1 MVYSLPFLLF
11 VAVLLIAYYF
21 VFKNHQWVVLLIGSL
36 AFYLYTDL
44 RFSVFL
50 VVTTVMTYFG
60 AIKLEQLSD
69 YQKSNIKENK
79 EKWTKEE
86 KKAFKAAVSIKKRL
100 LLSLIAIVAF
110 GMLMVFKC
118 KKFLP
123 FSWLVLP
130 LGMSFYTFQS
140 IGYLIDVYRG
150 DVKAERNFMHYAL
163 FVSYFPQIIQGPI
176 NRFDKLHHQFFQK
189 HNFDFEQI
197 RSGLWL
203 FLWGLFKKLVI
214 ADRLAMFVNTVTE
227 HTDNPPGSIVVAAV
241 FLFNIELYADFSGGI
256 DMVSGISEMFG
267 IGLAENFKRPFFAT
281 TIGEYWHRWHI
292 SLSNWIRDYVFY
304 PIALSKTYANVSSKL
319 SKRNTHLGKT
329 IPAGIVSVITFL
341 LIGLWHEFS
350 FSYIAYGLWHGFVMA
365 SSQIFEPF
373 FSYLDRCFSLNRES
387 YSMKLFGRARTWILI
402 SIGEMFTLTGSFS
415 GFLRLF
421 YQVIH
426 NFDWYRAITDIE
438 LYSLTYKDFF
448 VVGVAVIIW
457 YVVSV
462 RQESGMRIREH
473 IAAQPWLFRYA
484 LTAGVIMITLIFGI
498 YGSSYNAADFIYG
511 GF

>member
-1 MVYSLPFLLF
+1 MVYSFSFLLF
-11 VAVLLIAYYF
+11 VAILLLVYYSI
-21 VFKNHQWVVLLIGSL
+21 FKNHQWIVLLVGSIG
-36 AFYLYTDL
+36 FYLYTDL
-44 RFSVFL
+44 RYSVFL
-50 VVTTVMTYFG
+50 VVTTVMTFLG
-60 AIKLEQLSD
+60 AIKLEQFTN
-69 YQKSNIKENK
+69 YQKNSLKDNK
-79 EKWTKEE
+79 ERWTKEE
-86 KKAFKAAVSIKKRL
+86 KKAFKAMISKKKKL
-100 LLSLIAIVAF
+100 LLTLIAVVAF

-123 FSWLVLP
+123 FSWLILP

-150 DVKAERNFMHYAL
+150 EVKAERNFLHYAL

-176 NRFDKLHHQFFQK
+176 NRFDKLNPQFFQRHK
-189 HNFDFEQI
+189 FDFAQV

-214 ADRLAMFVNTVTE
+214 ADRLSLFVNTVTE
-227 HTDNPPGSIVVAAV
+227 QTDSPAGSIVITAV
-241 FLFNIELYADFSGGI
+241 FLFNIQLYADFSGGI
-256 DMVSGISEMFG
+256 DMVRGISEMFG
-267 IGLAENFKRPFFAT
+267 ITLEENFRRPFFAT
-281 TIGEYWHRWHI
+281 TIGEYWHRWHM

-304 PIALSKTYANVSSKL
+304 PLAFSKTYANFSSKL
-319 SKRNTHLGKT
+319 SKRNAHLGKT

-350 FSYIAYGLWHGFVMA
+350 FAYIAYGLWHGIVMA
-365 SSQIFEPF
+365 SAQIFEPV
-373 FSYLDRCFSLNRES
+373 FSFLNRCFSLNNDS
-387 YSMKLFGRARTWILI
+387 YAMKLFGRARTWILI
-402 SIGEMFTLTGSFS
+402 SIGEMFTITGSFS
-415 GFLRLF
+415 GFLRLTD
-421 YQVIH
+421 QIIH
-426 NFDWYRAITDIE
+426 NFKWYRIITDIE

-448 VVGVAVIIW
+448 VVGVGVVIW
-457 YVVSV
+457 YIVSI
-462 RQESGMRIREH
+462 RQESGMKIREH

>member
-1 MVYSLPFLLF
+1 MVYSFSFLLF
-11 VAVLLIAYYF
+11 VALLLIAYYF
-21 VFKNHQWVVLLIGSL
+21 ILKDHQWVVLLVGSL

-44 RFSVFL
+44 AYSAFL
-50 VVTTVMTYFG
+50 VATTTMTFFG
-60 AIKLEQLSD
+60 ALKIEKLTE
-69 YQKSNIKENK
+69 YQKNSIKVNK
-79 EKWTKEE
+79 ETWTKEE
-86 KKAFKAAVSIKKRL
+86 KKAFKARVSGRKKL
-100 LLSLIAIVAF
+100 LLSLIAFIAF
-110 GMLMVFKC
+110 GMLMIFKC

-123 FSWLVLP
+123 YSWLILP

-150 DVKAERNFMHYAL
+150 EVRAERNFLHYAL
-163 FVSYFPQIIQGPI
+163 FVSYFPQLIQGPI
-176 NRFDKLHHQFFQK
+176 NRFDKLHHQFFEK
-189 HNFDFEQI
+189 HGFDPARI

-227 HTDNPPGSIVVAAV
+227 NPATPGSIVVAAI

-256 DMVSGISEMFG
+256 DMVRGISEMFG
-267 IGLAENFKRPFFAT
+267 IELAENFKRPFFAT

-304 PIALSKTYANVSSKL
+304 PLALSKTYASLSSKL
-319 SKRNTHLGKT
+319 SKKKVHLGKT
-329 IPAGIVSVITFL
+329 VPAGIVSIITFL

-350 FSYIAYGLWHGFVMA
+350 FAYIAYGLWHGLIMA
-365 SSQIFEPF
+365 GGQIFEPVF
-373 FSYLDRCFSLNRES
+373 AFWDRFFSLNKDS
-387 YSMKLFGRARTWILI
+387 YTMKLFGRARTWILI
-402 SIGEMFTLTGSFS
+402 SIGEMFTITGSFA
-415 GFLRLF
+415 GFLRLLNRIVHDF
-421 YQVIH
+421 S
-426 NFDWYRAITDIE
+426 WYRVITDFE
-438 LYSLTYKDFF
+438 AYSLNYKDFF
-448 VVGVAVIIW
+448 VVFTGVIIW

-484 LTAGVIMITLIFGI
+484 LTAGVIIVTLIFGI
-498 YGSSYNAADFIYG
+498 YGSSYNSADFIYG

>member
-1 MVYSLPFLLF
+1 MVYSFSFLLF
-11 VAVLLIAYYF
+11 VAILLLAYYF
-21 VFKNHQWVVLLIGSL
+21 LFKEHQWLVLLLGSY
-36 AFYLYTDL
+36 AFYLYADL
-44 RFSVFL
+44 RYSVFL
-50 VVTTVMTYFG
+50 IVTTVMTFFG
-60 AIKLEQLSD
+60 AKKLEQLTTF
-69 YQKSNIKENK
+69 QKNSIKENK

-86 KKAFKAAVSIKKRL
+86 KKAFKAEVSKKKKL
-100 LLSLIAIVAF
+100 LLTMIAIVAF

-123 FSWLVLP
+123 FSWLILP

-150 DVKAERNFMHYAL
+150 DIKAERNFLHYAL

-176 NRFDKLHHQFFQK
+176 NRFDKLQHQFFER
-189 HNFDFEQI
+189 HIFDFGQI
-197 RSGLWL
+197 RSGFWL

-214 ADRLAMFVNTVTE
+214 ADRLAMFVNMVTE
-227 HTDNPPGSIVVAAV
+227 HTDAPAGSIVVTAV

-256 DMVSGISEMFG
+256 DMVCGISEMFG
-267 IGLAENFKRPFFAT
+267 IKMADNFKRPFFAT

-304 PIALSKTYANVSSKL
+304 PLAFSKTYANFSSKL
-319 SKRNTHLGKT
+319 SKRNAHLGRT

-350 FSYIAYGLWHGFVMA
+350 FAYIAYGLWHGFIMA
-365 SSQIFEPF
+365 SAQIFEPLF
-373 FSYLDRCFSLNRES
+373 AYLDRLFSLNKES

-402 SIGEMFTLTGSFS
+402 SIGEMFTFTGSFQ

-421 YQVIH
+421 KQIVH
-426 NFDWYRAITDIE
+426 NFNWYRVITDIE
-438 LYSLTYKDFF
+438 LYSLTYKDFI
-448 VVGVAVIIW
+448 VVGTGVLIW

-462 RQESGMRIREH
+462 RQENGMHIREH

>member
-1 MVYSLPFLLF
+1 MVYSFSFLLF

-21 VFKNHQWVVLLIGSL
+21 VFKDHQWLVLLVGSL
-36 AFYLYTDL
+36 AFYLYMG
-44 RFSVFL
+44 RAYSVFL
-50 VVTTVMTYFG
+50 IVTTVMTYFG
-60 AIKLEQLSD
+60 AIKLEGLSD
-69 YQKSNIKENK
+69 FQKNSIKENK
-79 EKWTKEE
+79 ENWTKEE
-86 KKAFKAAVSIKKRL
+86 KKAFKTKVSKKKML
-100 LLSLIAIVAF
+100 LLSMIAVVAF

-123 FSWLVLP
+123 FSWLILP

-150 DVKAERNFMHYAL
+150 DVKAVRNFLHYAL

-176 NRFDKLHHQFFQK
+176 NRFDKLQHQFFQK
-189 HNFDFEQI
+189 RSFDFAQI

-214 ADRLAMFVNTVTE
+214 ADRLALFVNNVT
-227 HTDNPPGSIVVAAV
+227 DRNDAPGSIVVAAV

-256 DMVSGISEMFG
+256 DMVRGISEMFG
-267 IGLAENFKRPFFAT
+267 ITLAENFKRPFFAT
-281 TIGEYWHRWHI
+281 TIGDYWHRWHI

-304 PIALSKTYANVSSKL
+304 PLAFSKTYATASSKL
-319 SKRNTHLGKT
+319 SKKNAHLGKT
-329 IPAGIVSVITFL
+329 IPAGVVSVFTFL
-341 LIGLWHEFS
+341 LIGIWHEIS
-350 FSYIAYGLWHGFVMA
+350 FAYIAYGLWHGFVMA
-365 SSQIFEPF
+365 GAQIFEPLF
-373 FSYLDRCFSLNRES
+373 GYLNRCFSLNKDS
-387 YSMKLFGRARTWILI
+387 YAMKLFGRARTWILI
-402 SIGEMFTLTGSFS
+402 SIGEMFTITGSFA

-421 YQVIH
+421 YQIIH
-426 NFDWYRAITDIE
+426 DFKWHRVITDIE

-448 VVGVAVIIW
+448 VVGIGVIIW

-462 RQESGMRIREH
+462 RQESGMQIREH

-484 LTAGVIMITLIFGI
+484 LTAGVIMITFIFGI

>member
-1 MVYSLPFLLF
+1 MVYSFSFLMF
-11 VAVLLIAYYF
+11 VTVLLLAYYF
-21 VFKNHQWVVLLIGSL
+21 VFKDHQWIVLLVGSL
-36 AFYLYTDL
+36 AFYLYVDWKY
-44 RFSVFL
+44 SAFL
-50 VVTTVMTYFG
+50 VATTLMTFFG
-60 AIKLEQLSD
+60 AIRLEKLTMF
-69 YQKSNIKENK
+69 QKESIKENK
-79 EKWTKEE
+79 ENWTKEE
-86 KKAFKAAVSIKKRL
+86 KKAFKSMVSKKKRL
-100 LLSLIAIVAF
+100 LLSIIAVMAF
-110 GMLMVFKC
+110 GMLMIFKC

-123 FSWLVLP
+123 FSWLILP

-150 DVKAERNFMHYAL
+150 DVKAERNFWHYAL

-176 NRFDKLHHQFFQK
+176 NRFDKLQHQFFQR
-189 HNFDFEQI
+189 HEFDFVQI

-214 ADRLAMFVNTVTE
+214 ADRLALFVNKVTE

-256 DMVSGISEMFG
+256 DMVRGISEMFG
-267 IGLAENFKRPFFAT
+267 IRLAENFKRPFFAT

-304 PIALSKTYANVSSKL
+304 PLAFSKPYAGFSSKL
-319 SKRNTHLGKT
+319 SKKNAHLGKT

-350 FSYIAYGLWHGFVMA
+350 FAYIAYGLWHGLVMA
-365 SSQIFEPF
+365 SSQIFEPLF
-373 FSYLDRCFSLNRES
+373 VYLNRCFSLNKES

-402 SIGEMFTLTGSFS
+402 SIGEMFTIAGSFA

-421 YQVIH
+421 NQIIN
-426 NFDWYRAITDIE
+426 NFNWYRVITDIE

-448 VVGVAVIIW
+448 VVGVGVIIW

-462 RQESGMRIREH
+462 RQENGTQIREH

>member
-1 MVYSLPFLLF
+1 MVYSFPFLLF
-11 VAVLLIAYYF
+11 VAVLLFLYYF
-21 VFKNHQWVVLLIGSL
+21 LFKNHQWLVLLVGSY
-36 AFYLYTDL
+36 AFYLYADTGY
-44 RFSVFL
+44 SVFL

-69 YQKSNIKENK
+69 FQKKSIKENK

-86 KKAFKAAVSIKKRL
+86 KKEFKARISQKKKL
-100 LLSLIAIVAF
+100 LLAMIVVIAF

-123 FSWLVLP
+123 YSWLILP

-140 IGYLIDVYRG
+140 IGYLVDVYRG
-150 DVKAERNFMHYAL
+150 DIKAEKNFLHYAL

-176 NRFDKLHHQFFQK
+176 NRFDKLHYQFFQR
-189 HNFDFEQI
+189 HGLSFRQL

-227 HTDNPPGSIVVAAV
+227 QKDVPAGSIVVVAV

-256 DMVSGISEMFG
+256 DMVCGISEMFG
-267 IGLAENFKRPFFAT
+267 IQLTENFRRPFFAT

-304 PIALSKTYANVSSKL
+304 PLAFSKIYANFSSKL
-319 SKRNTHLGKT
+319 SKKNAHLGKT
-329 IPAGIVSVITFL
+329 IPACIVSVITFV

-350 FSYIAYGLWHGFVMA
+350 YAYIAYGLWHGFIMA
-365 SSQIFEPF
+365 GAQIFEPLF
-373 FSYLDRCFSLNRES
+373 GYLNRLFSLNKNS
-387 YSMKLFGRARTWILI
+387 YSMKLFGRTRTWILI
-402 SIGEMFTLTGSFS
+402 SIGEMFTFTGSFS
-415 GFLRLF
+415 GFIRLF
-421 YQVIH
+421 HQIIH
-426 NFDWYRAITDIE
+426 DFSWYRVITDIE
-438 LYSLTYKDFF
+438 MYSLTYKDFI
-448 VVGVAVIIW
+448 VVSVGVIIW

-462 RQESGMRIREH
+462 RQEMGMHIREH
-473 IAAQPWLFRYA
+473 IAAQPWIFRYA
-484 LTAGVIMITLIFGI
+484 ITVGVIMTILIFGI